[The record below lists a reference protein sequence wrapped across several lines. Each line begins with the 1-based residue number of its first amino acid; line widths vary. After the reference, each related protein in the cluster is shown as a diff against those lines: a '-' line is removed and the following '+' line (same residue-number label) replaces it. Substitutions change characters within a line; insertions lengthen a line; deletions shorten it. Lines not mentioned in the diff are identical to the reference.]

1 MLVVQR
7 EGHRWWDGE
16 GEQASTG
23 APWEAAHPLAHIKH
37 THTTPRC
44 PAPVNTHAPLTLD
57 PLFSKEAHLQRC
69 QSYYTS
75 LEEIVQPWVGFSGWS
90 QRACGC
96 IAPSRLSQSG
106 YEEEA
111 PFSPQDRLC
120 PHQKLVEE
128 LLWTGEF
135 KNLIGLSFLCI
146 RPHAQKYGSVGLSSS
161 ESVL

>member
-7 EGHRWWDGE
+7 EGHRWWDGG

-23 APWEAAHPLAHIKH
+23 APWEAARPLAHIKR

-44 PAPVNTHAPLTLD
+44 PTPVNAHAPLTLD
-57 PLFSKEAHLQRC
+57 PLFSKEAHLQQC

-75 LEEIVQPWVGFSGWS
+75 TEEFLQPWAGFSGWS
-90 QRACGC
+90 QRAGGC

-111 PFSPQDRLC
+111 PFSLQDHLC

-128 LLWTGEF
+128 LLWIGEF
-135 KNLIGLSFLCI
+135 KNLIGLSLLCI
-146 RPHAQKYGSVGLSSS
+146 RLHAQKSGSVRISSA
-161 ESVL
+161 ECIL